1 MLVDSFGRTINYIR
15 LSVTEHCNY
24 KCTYCREE
32 DHQIF
37 SKKEEILS
45 YEEIGRI
52 IAIFATL
59 GVHKVRLTGGEPL
72 LRKDIDLLAQTL
84 HNIKGITQI
93 PISTNAHLLDIWAQK
108 LYDNGVHTANI
119 SLDSIE
125 PDKFYR
131 ITRGGDVA
139 KVIRSIK
146 IAQSIGM
153 KVKLNMVVMAGMNTD
168 EIISM
173 FEFAR
178 SNNLELRYIETM
190 PIGSAG
196 VKATT
201 RHYTKK
207 DILAEI
213 AATYGNI
220 TPVGSTAFAGPA
232 SLYTLGK
239 YRFGVISAISD
250 EFCSSCN
257 RVRITTKGKL
267 ILCLGQENAVDL
279 KALIDANTSD
289 DGIKQAIIHAINKK
303 PEKHFFNSDLTNI
316 DTRQMVEIGG

>member
-1 MLVDSFGRTINYIR
+1 MLVDSFGRAINYIR

-52 IAIFATL
+52 IAIFAKL

-84 HNIKGITQI
+84 NNIEGITQI

-108 LYDNGVHTANI
+108 LYDNGIHTANI
-119 SLDSIE
+119 SLDSID
-125 PDKFYR
+125 PDNFHR
-131 ITRGGDVA
+131 ITRGGDLA
-139 KVIRSIK
+139 KVINGIK
-146 IAQSIGM
+146 TAQSVGM
-153 KVKLNMVVMAGMNTD
+153 KVKLNMVVMAGMNTN
-168 EIISM
+168 EIIPM

-178 SNNLELRYIETM
+178 SHNLELRYIETM

-196 VKATT
+196 IGALS
-201 RHYTKK
+201 RHYAKK

-213 AATYGNI
+213 ISTYGEI
-220 TPVGSTAFAGPA
+220 TSVNGTTAAGPA
-232 SLYTLGK
+232 SLYTLGN
-239 YRFGVISAISD
+239 YRFGVISAVSD

-279 KALIDANTSD
+279 KALIDANASD
-289 DGIKQAIIHAINKK
+289 ENIKQAILNAINKK

-316 DTRQMVEIGG
+316 DSRQMVEIGG